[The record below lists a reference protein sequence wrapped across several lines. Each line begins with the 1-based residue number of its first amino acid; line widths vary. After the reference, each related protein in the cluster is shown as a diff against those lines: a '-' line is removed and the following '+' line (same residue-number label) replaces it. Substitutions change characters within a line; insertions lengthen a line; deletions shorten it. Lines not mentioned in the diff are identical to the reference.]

1 MRPMRCIYAR
11 CGVFAGMASSCR
23 RAPCAR
29 QGAGT
34 RGVMF
39 FAGMSSSCRRTPCV
53 RCAVFTR
60 GVVFSLAWPAPV
72 GGRHASDALHLRAV
86 RCFRWHGQLL

>member
-11 CGVFAGMASSCR
+11 CGIFVGMASSCR

-34 RGVMF
+34 HGVM
-39 FAGMSSSCRRTPCV
+39 
-53 RCAVFTR
+53 
-60 GVVFSLAWPAPV
+60 FSLAWLAPV

-86 RCFRWHGQLL
+86 